1 MKKLYILF
9 LLVVGLATEV
19 AAQDVKIITI
29 VESIV
34 PGGIG
39 RSRMIENTS
48 KVDASAFTTS
58 RKDGTDGG
66 EQRKVSRKSIKVD
79 EFNETKLLNF
89 FSLLGINFQNIASN
103 DAIIAQRTAE
113 LLAQGYELKH
123 VASGVESN
131 AGEPD
136 GQGIFITR
144 MFFIKNP

>member
-1 MKKLYILF
+1 MKKLSILF
-9 LLVVGLATEV
+9 LLAAGFISDV

-48 KVDASAFTTS
+48 KVDVSSFTTA
-58 RKDGTDGG
+58 RKEGTDGG

-123 VASGVESN
+123 IASGVESN

>member
-1 MKKLYILF
+1 MKKISILF
-9 LLVVGLATEV
+9 LLIAGFVAEV
-19 AAQDVKIITI
+19 AAQDVKIITV

-34 PGGIG
+34 PGGLG

-48 KVDASAFTTS
+48 TVDVSALTTS

-66 EQRKVSRKSIKVD
+66 EQRKVSRKKIKVD

-89 FSLLGINFQNIASN
+89 FSLVGINFQNIASN
-103 DAIIAQRTAE
+103 DAVIAQRIAE

-123 VASGVESN
+123 IASGVESN

-136 GQGIFITR
+136 GQGIFVTR
-144 MFFIKNP
+144 MFFIKS